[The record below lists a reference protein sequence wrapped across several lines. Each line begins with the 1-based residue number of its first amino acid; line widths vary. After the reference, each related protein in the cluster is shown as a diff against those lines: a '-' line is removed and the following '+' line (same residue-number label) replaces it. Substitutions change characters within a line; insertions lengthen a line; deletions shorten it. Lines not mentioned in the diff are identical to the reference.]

1 MKISHISK
9 KEIPKGEEVK
19 GFDIREGIYN
29 LIKSKFPAF
38 NQNDFITI
46 DELNQYRRHYLT
58 SLIIQEKGEV
68 AMIDRNVMDAIKNNS
83 ILSENI
89 QDEIEAELTFGQ
101 KLADR
106 VAAFGG
112 SWTFIVAF
120 FTFILLWMG
129 VNIWFL
135 TTQPFDPFPFILLN
149 LILSCLAAIQAP
161 IIMMSQNRQEQKD
174 RQRAE
179 HDYKINLKAE
189 LEIKLLSEKIDH
201 LLVHQNKN
209 LLEIQ
214 EVQTDYL
221 EDLMKE
227 IKKKG

>member
-29 LIKSKFPAF
+29 LIKSEFPAF
-38 NQNDFITI
+38 NQNDLITI

-129 VNIWFL
+129 VNI
-135 TTQPFDPFPFILLN
+135 
-149 LILSCLAAIQAP
+149 
-161 IIMMSQNRQEQKD
+161 
-174 RQRAE
+174 
-179 HDYKINLKAE
+179 
-189 LEIKLLSEKIDH
+189 
-201 LLVHQNKN
+201 
-209 LLEIQ
+209 
-214 EVQTDYL
+214 
-221 EDLMKE
+221 
-227 IKKKG
+227 